1 MRRPKPRSLLS
12 LILVLALTTLT
23 SCLEPGDN
31 SEVITGTAPTEKLTQ
46 ELTGLGVTLPADS
59 SQLQWIMANT
69 WDTND
74 TFVRLTAPRSSV
86 LQLLSQSNIEASS
99 LQPLSTAT
107 DYDWVFPGWVLSGI
121 PDNVSGVAKD
131 IDWSLSATER
141 MTAVAYVQENQRP
154 AAGAI
159 VLDPQATQP
168 VVMIHWY
175 R

>member
-1 MRRPKPRSLLS
+1 VRRRNETRLLS
-12 LILVLALTTLT
+12 LIIVVALTTLT
-23 SCLEPGDN
+23 ACVEPGDN
-31 SEVITGTAPTEKLTQ
+31 SEVIIGSSPTEKLNH
-46 ELTGLGVTLPADS
+46 ELADLGVTLPPDS
-59 SQLQWIMANT
+59 SQLEWIMANT

-86 LQLLSQSNIEASS
+86 QRLLSQSHIEEGS
-99 LQPLSTAT
+99 LQPLAKAE

-121 PDNVSGVAKD
+121 PANVSGVAKD

-141 MTAVAYVQENQRP
+141 MTAVAYVQEHQLP

-159 VLDPQATQP
+159 VLHPQATRP